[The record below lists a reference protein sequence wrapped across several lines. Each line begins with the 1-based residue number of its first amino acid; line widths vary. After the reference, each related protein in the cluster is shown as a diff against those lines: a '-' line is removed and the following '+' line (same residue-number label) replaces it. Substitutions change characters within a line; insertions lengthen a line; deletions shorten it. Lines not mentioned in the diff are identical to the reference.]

1 MRFCFI
7 AQDVTFSGAPGFING
22 GTVTFWHLVHTLES
36 FGHRPFLHELGIPL
50 PEADVYII
58 QSEWYEKHK
67 DELKEKQLQ
76 GRKVV
81 VWLGHFKGGVYFDPT
96 KIEADVFYTTWT
108 GPVVDEWEE
117 KTGKKLHFL
126 PHAYCTFC
134 DSGEVNTSPKIL
146 WIGNTYA
153 LREESWL
160 KGIDVVGMKNIHPG
174 RISDLYR
181 GALVCPNIHGDFQK
195 GGVSNDPSSIADTP
209 GMALNERTFQILG
222 SGGFMVC
229 DYHPHLYDFFDE
241 NDIITGINKEEFQQ
255 HVRYF
260 VSNHK
265 KRLPYIRKLME
276 KIRNGHTYEDRLRT
290 LLGFL

>member
-22 GTVTFWHLVHTLES
+22 ATVTFWHLTHTLEGM
-36 FGHRPFLHELGIPL
+36 GHKAVLHELGIPL
-50 PEADVYII
+50 PESDVYVI

-108 GPVVDEWEE
+108 GPIVDEWKK
-117 KTGKKLHFL
+117 KTGKQLHFI

-134 DSGEVNTSPKIL
+134 DSGESVPAPKIL

-160 KGIDVVGMKNIHPG
+160 KGIDVVGMKNIHPK

-181 GALVCPNIHGDFQK
+181 GAMVCPNIHGDFQK
-195 GGVSNDPSSIADTP
+195 GAVSNDPSSISDDP
-209 GMALNERTFQILG
+209 GMALNERFFQIIG

-229 DYHPHLYDFFDE
+229 DYNPHMYDFFDE
-241 NDIITGINKEEFQQ
+241 SELVTGITKEEFQEKVQ
-255 HVRYF
+255 YF
-260 VSNHK
+260 ISNHMKRHAFIK
-265 KRLPYIRKLME
+265 KWVG
-276 KIRNGHTYEDRLRT
+276 KIRESHTYEHRLKNLIE
-290 LLGFL
+290 LL